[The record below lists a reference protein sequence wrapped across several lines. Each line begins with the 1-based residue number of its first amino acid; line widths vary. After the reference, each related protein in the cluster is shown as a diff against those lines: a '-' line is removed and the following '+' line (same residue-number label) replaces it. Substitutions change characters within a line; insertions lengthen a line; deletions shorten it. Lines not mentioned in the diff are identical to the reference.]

1 MADGFA
7 ASRGILDETDWRGF
21 ENWDDIAKGWPPLD
35 SAVRLRGLAS
45 DNLPLVE
52 AGLWHLMHDLVAEHP
67 NVHPATAPA
76 VRYVAAL
83 LTEPLPDV
91 VLKSSSDS
99 RLLPLRAHLLAWLE
113 AALRSVNDASVRHF
127 VELAGFSPIEHPDSP
142 WHAVRQVRPQV
153 FDAVGPVLDALDP
166 VVRRSALAVAVMLVQ
181 DAGLEDHRERVA
193 AGSSRLP
200 FGSAGTDR
208 SSDRW
213 CSCFDRR
220 RCWST
225 E

>member
-7 ASRGILDETDWRGF
+7 ASRSILEETDWRSF

-52 AGLWHLMHDLVAEHP
+52 AGLWHLMHDLVTEHP

-91 VLKSSSDS
+91 VLRSSSDS
-99 RLLPLRAHLLAWLE
+99 RLLPLRAHLLAWLA
-113 AALRSVNDASVRHF
+113 AALRSANDASVRHF
-127 VELAGFSPIEHPDSP
+127 VELAGFSPIEDPDSP
-142 WHAVRQVRPQV
+142 WHAVRQVRPQAL
-153 FDAVGPVLDALDP
+153 DAVGPFFYDP
-166 VVRRSALAVAVMLVQ
+166 DPIVRKSALAVAVILVQ
-181 DAGLEDHRERVA
+181 DAGLEGHRERVA
-193 AGSSRLP
+193 A
-200 FGSAGTDR
+200 AV
-208 SSDRW
+208 
-213 CSCFDRR
+213 RR
-220 RCWST
+220 FLTVCTSPIHKQWAVT
-225 E
+225 ALQQLDCN